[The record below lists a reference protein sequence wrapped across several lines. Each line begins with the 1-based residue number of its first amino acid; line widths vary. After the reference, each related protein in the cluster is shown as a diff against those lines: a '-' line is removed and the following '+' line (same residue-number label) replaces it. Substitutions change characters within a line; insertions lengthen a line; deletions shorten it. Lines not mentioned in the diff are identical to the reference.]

1 MSADAAVFRMVRRET
16 GGRGRTAVMLALG
29 ALVVVLAALATLA
42 SNLSARGELG
52 VINASGLT
60 LLVPVGSLLVATGA
74 LGEMRDSG
82 TLSYLWLRPVGRGRM
97 AVVAY
102 AAVLVRALPLTVV
115 PIVLASLIVGGLQLA
130 AAGLLAAVFGTAAY
144 TAVFLFL
151 GLLTKRAV
159 LVGLVYVALWEG
171 VVAALGTGP
180 ARVAIRTYARSV
192 LDGAAGVRPRDAEV
206 PTVTG
211 VIVLLVVTAVAVALT
226 TRRLQRLDVP

>member
-1 MSADAAVFRMVRRET
+1 MSADAAVFQMVRRET

-29 ALVVVLAALATLA
+29 ALVVILAALATLA

-82 TLSYLWLRPVGRGRM
+82 TLSYLWLRPVGRARM

-102 AAVLVRALPLTVV
+102 AAVLARALPLTVV
-115 PIVLASLIVGGLQLA
+115 PMVVAGVIVGGLQLA

-144 TAVFLFL
+144 TAVFLLL
-151 GLLTKRAV
+151 GLLTRRAV
-159 LVGLVYVALWEG
+159 LIGLVYVALWEG
-171 VVAALGTGP
+171 VVAGLGTGP

-192 LDGAAGVRPRDAEV
+192 LDGAGGVRPRDAEV
-206 PTVTG
+206 STLTG
-211 VIVLLVVTAVAVALT
+211 VIVLLVVAAVAVALT

>member
-1 MSADAAVFRMVRRET
+1 MSADAAVFAMVRRET

-29 ALVVVLAALATLA
+29 ALVVVLAGLATLA
-42 SNLSARGELG
+42 TSLSARGELA
-52 VINASGLT
+52 VLNASGLT

-82 TLSYLWLRPVGRGRM
+82 TLSYLWLRPVGRARM

-102 AAVLVRALPLTVV
+102 LAVLVRALPLTVV
-115 PIVLASLIVGGLQLA
+115 PVALAGLIVAGGQGA
-130 AAGLLAAVFGTAAY
+130 SAGLLSAAFGTVAY
-144 TAVFLFL
+144 TAVFLLL

-171 VVAALGTGP
+171 VVAGLGTGP

-192 LDGAAGVRPRDAEV
+192 LDGVGGVSARDAEV
-206 PTVTG
+206 STVTG
-211 VIVLLVVTAVAVALT
+211 ILVLLAVAAVAVALLA
-226 TRRLQRLDVP
+226 RRLTRLDVP

>member
-1 MSADAAVFRMVRRET
+1 MSADSAVFQMVRRET

-29 ALVVVLAALATLA
+29 ALVVILAALATLA

-82 TLSYLWLRPVGRGRM
+82 TLSYLWLRPVGRARM

-102 AAVLVRALPLTVV
+102 AAVLARALPLTVV
-115 PIVLASLIVGGLQLA
+115 PLGMAGLIVGGPQLA

-144 TAVFLFL
+144 TAVFLLL
-151 GLLTKRAV
+151 GLLTRRAV
-159 LVGLVYVALWEG
+159 LIGLVYVALWEG
-171 VVAALGTGP
+171 VVAGLGTGP
-180 ARVAIRTYARSV
+180 ARVAIRTYVRSV
-192 LDGAAGVRPRDAEV
+192 LDGAGGVRPRDAEV
-206 PTVTG
+206 STLTG
-211 VIVLLVVTAVAVALT
+211 VIVLLAVTAVAVALT
-226 TRRLQRLDVP
+226 TRRLRRLDVP